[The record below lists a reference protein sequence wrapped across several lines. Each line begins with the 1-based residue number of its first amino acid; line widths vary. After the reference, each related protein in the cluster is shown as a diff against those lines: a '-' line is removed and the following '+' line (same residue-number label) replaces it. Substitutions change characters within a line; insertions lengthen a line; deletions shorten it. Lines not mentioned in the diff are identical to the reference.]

1 MRNSL
6 LEKIEKML
14 AIWVEDQNKKKMTVN
29 SHVIRTKAL
38 KLYEHLR
45 QGHRDASS
53 AEPFAASKG
62 WFDKFQ
68 KRQNL
73 HNIKMKGYINS
84 GENVSNYDFSDEFKA
99 VVTAEGYKPE
109 HVFNLDEVSLFWKR
123 MPSRTF
129 IS

>member
-1 MRNSL
+1 

-62 WFDKFQ
+62 D
-68 KRQNL
+68 
-73 HNIKMKGYINS
+73 
-84 GENVSNYDFSDEFKA
+84 
-99 VVTAEGYKPE
+99 T
-109 HVFNLDEVSLFWKR
+109 
-123 MPSRTF
+123 SRSCCCMWNTHADPVK
-129 IS
+129 